1 MKITFNIDCTPA
13 EARSFFG
20 LPDVAPLQKRMMQ
33 EMEAQFRKNAGA
45 LDMEGLFKGFLTGV
59 GGPMERWQ
67 EFFRSATGTRGNGDS
82 T

>member
-20 LPDVAPLQKRMMQ
+20 LPDVAPMQDRMLQ

-45 LDMEGLFKGFLTGV
+45 MDIEGLFKGFLTGA
-59 GGPMERWQ
+59 GNPLERWQ
-67 EFFRSATGTRGNGDS
+67 EFFRTATAARGNSDS
-82 T
+82 A